1 MHSPQLQRSLFIAS
15 IGNLTAPYT
24 LSRHSAGHTLLKAM
38 EPVLLERIGFAHPFY
53 QTWQCPSL
61 MNVSGPALTRRLKA
75 WLAEQRRRR
84 LYRPSTTEQL
94 STVQHAADDAQSS
107 STSYTLPLPLP
118 LSLSL
123 SNSNP
128 NRGEYDHQ
136 KKVEEVGSPSSL
148 SRQFGATL
156 AILHD
161 ELEAEL
167 GQLKV
172 RRGGPEQASLRG
184 HRGLISVMESLRG
197 AGLLLRSSSSK
208 QQQQQQQRLQS
219 AARSRSKSN
228 SDDPSGHSHSDLE
241 ILRIGIGIGRPES
254 RNRDDVSRY
263 VLADMGPCELLA
275 IRRAAS
281 PVVDVLVNE
290 LYGKKGRR
298 KG

>member
-1 MHSPQLQRSLFIAS
+1 MTAPQLQRSLFIAS

-107 STSYTLPLPLP
+107 STSYTLPL
-118 LSLSL
+118 SNSN

-208 QQQQQQQRLQS
+208 QQQQQQRLQS

-263 VLADMGPCELLA
+263 VLADMGPRELLA

-281 PVVDVLVNE
+281 PVVDVLVKE

>member
-1 MHSPQLQRSLFIAS
+1 MTAPQLQRSLFIAS

-38 EPVLLERIGFAHPFY
+38 EPVLLDRIGFAHPFY

-84 LYRPSTTEQL
+84 RIYRTNNTTEQL
-94 STVQHAADDAQSS
+94 STVQHAGDDDAQSS
-107 STSYTLPLPLP
+107 STSYTL
-118 LSLSL
+118 L
-123 SNSNP
+123 SNSNSNS
-128 NRGEYDHQ
+128 NRGEYGRQ
-136 KKVEEVGSPSSL
+136 EEVEEVGSLSL

-167 GQLKV
+167 GHLKV
-172 RRGGPEQASLRG
+172 RRGGPKQASLRG

-197 AGLLLRSSSSK
+197 AGLLQRSSSSK
-208 QQQQQQQRLQS
+208 QQQQQQRLQS
-219 AARSRSKSN
+219 AAR

-263 VLADMGPCELLA
+263 VLADMSPRELLA

-281 PVVDVLVNE
+281 PVVDVLVKE